1 MAKFGHKV
9 EVKTDLSSYMIGVM
23 APSGFG
29 KTTLMYATCE
39 REFGPDGYIILDMSM
54 ENGTAALQGATAE
67 TVPNWS
73 KMKEVVDDIVK
84 NKETDY
90 KNLKVVIL
98 DTLDSAFES
107 AEDYCVKMWNK
118 ANMGKPNFTMASSI
132 NSVEGGYGKGLDKV
146 IETVKKEITRLNRV
160 GVGVW
165 WTAHVKEKDQSDLFT
180 GATYT
185 TLTAN
190 MTTKYFNS
198 IKNSS
203 HIVAFGYFDRSIEK
217 QEVGDTNPITKKKK
231 ERKAVIGESRKLK
244 FRDDAL
250 IADAKSRFSH
260 IVEEIDLDTGEFIK
274 AIKDAIEAEKANG
287 PKTEMFTTAKAETPK
302 PVSED
307 EDPDITSD
315 TTLDPANIDDLDP
328 DTSDVDLDMDGRDT
342 APTIEDLRAEIQGKL
357 RTASAEV
364 KKKAKEILITE
375 AANPEKVKLADATVE
390 TLNKIL
396 AILD

>member
-9 EVKTDLSSYMIGVM
+9 EVKADLSSYMIGVM

-67 TVPNWS
+67 TVPNWQ

-118 ANMGKPNFTMASSI
+118 INMGKPNFTMASSI

-146 IETVKKEITRLNRV
+146 IETVKKEIIRLNRV

-217 QEVGDTNPITKKKK
+217 QEVGDANPITKKKK

-287 PKTEMFTTAKAETPK
+287 PKTEMTTITKAETPK

-307 EDPDITSD
+307 EDIA
-315 TTLDPANIDDLDP
+315 TTTDAADIDDLDP
-328 DTSDVDLDMDGRDT
+328 DTSNVDIDVDGKDT
-342 APTIEDLRAEIQGKL
+342 APTIEDVRAEIQGKL

-375 AANPEKVKLADATVE
+375 AKDAEHIKLADATVE

>member
-67 TVPNWS
+67 TVSNWQ

-118 ANMGKPNFTMASSI
+118 TNMGKPNFTMASSI

-217 QEVGDTNPITKKKK
+217 QEIGDANPITKKKK

-274 AIKDAIEAEKANG
+274 AIKDAIEAERANG
-287 PKTEMFTTAKAETPK
+287 PKTEMLAPTKAETPK
-302 PVSED
+302 PVD
-307 EDPDITSD
+307 EDVSD
-315 TTLDPANIDDLDP
+315 AEDDDVTAPVVDTDVDDADPAM
-328 DTSDVDLDMDGRDT
+328 TV
-342 APTIEDLRAEIQGKL
+342 EDLRAEVQGKL
-357 RTASAEV
+357 RTASAET
-364 KKKAKEILITE
+364 KKKARAILITE
-375 AANPEKVKLADATVE
+375 APDAEHIKLADATDE
-390 TLNKIL
+390 TLRKIL
-396 AILD
+396 MLLDGEIE

>member
-1 MAKFGHKV
+1 M
-9 EVKTDLSSYMIGVM
+9 
-23 APSGFG
+23 
-29 KTTLMYATCE
+29 
-39 REFGPDGYIILDMSM
+39 
-54 ENGTAALQGATAE
+54 
-67 TVPNWS
+67 
-73 KMKEVVDDIVK
+73 
-84 NKETDY
+84 
-90 KNLKVVIL
+90 
-98 DTLDSAFES
+98 
-107 AEDYCVKMWNK
+107 
-118 ANMGKPNFTMASSI
+118 
-132 NSVEGGYGKGLDKV
+132 
-146 IETVKKEITRLNRV
+146 
-160 GVGVW
+160 W

-203 HIVAFGYFDRSIEK
+203 HIVAFGYFDRNIEK
-217 QEVGDTNPITKKKK
+217 QEIGDANPITKKKK

-287 PKTEMFTTAKAETPK
+287 PKTEMSTITKVETPK
-302 PVSED
+302 PASED
-307 EDPDITSD
+307 EDLDATANAPD
-315 TTLDPANIDDLDP
+315 ADDLDP
-328 DTSDVDLDMDGRDT
+328 DTSGASLDMDDEDT
-342 APTIEDLRAEIQGKL
+342 APTVEDLRAEVQGKL

-375 AANPEKVKLADATVE
+375 ATDPEKIKLADATVE

-396 AILD
+396 AILC

>member
-54 ENGTAALQGATAE
+54 ENGTAALQGVTAE
-67 TVPNWS
+67 VVPNWQ

-84 NKETDY
+84 NREAGTDY
-90 KNLKVVIL
+90 KDLKVVIL

-107 AEDYCVKMWNK
+107 AENYCVKMWNK
-118 ANMGKPNFTMASSI
+118 TNMGKPNFTAASSI
-132 NSVEGGYGKGLDKV
+132 NAVEGGYGKGLDKV
-146 IETVKKEITRLNRV
+146 IETVKKEIARLNRV

-185 TLTAN
+185 SLTAN

-217 QEVGDTNPITKKKK
+217 QEVGDANPITKKKK

-274 AIKDAIEAEKANG
+274 AIKDAIAAERANG
-287 PKTEMFTTAKAETPK
+287 PKTEMISPAKTETPK
-302 PVSED
+302 PIVED
-307 EDPDITSD
+307 EDLD
-315 TTLDPANIDDLDP
+315 TTADTSNIDDLDP
-328 DTSDVDLDMDGRDT
+328 DTSNTDFDLDDADPAMT
-342 APTIEDLRAEIQGKL
+342 VEDLRAEIQGKL

-375 AANPEKVKLADATVE
+375 AADPEKIKLADATIE

>member
-67 TVPNWS
+67 TVPNWQ
-73 KMKEVVDDIVK
+73 KMKEIVDDIVK

-118 ANMGKPNFTMASSI
+118 TNMGKPNFTMASSI

-217 QEVGDTNPITKKKK
+217 QEVGDANPITKKKK

-274 AIKDAIEAEKANG
+274 AIKDAIEAERANG
-287 PKTEMFTTAKAETPK
+287 PKTEMLAPTKAETPK
-302 PVSED
+302 PVD
-307 EDPDITSD
+307 EDVSD
-315 TTLDPANIDDLDP
+315 AEDDDVTAPVVDTDVDDADPAM
-328 DTSDVDLDMDGRDT
+328 TV
-342 APTIEDLRAEIQGKL
+342 EDLRAEVQGKL
-357 RTASAEV
+357 RTASAET
-364 KKKAKEILITE
+364 KKKARAILITE
-375 AANPEKVKLADATVE
+375 APDAEHIKLADATDE
-390 TLNKIL
+390 TLRKIL
-396 AILD
+396 MLLDGEIE

>member
-67 TVPNWS
+67 TIPNWQ

-118 ANMGKPNFTMASSI
+118 TNMGKPNFTMASSI

-217 QEVGDTNPITKKKK
+217 QEVGDANPITKKKK

-287 PKTEMFTTAKAETPK
+287 PKTEMPTITKAKTPEPVPGNEEDGINTT
-302 PVSED
+302 
-307 EDPDITSD
+307 DID
-315 TTLDPANIDDLDP
+315 NLDDLDP
-328 DTSDVDLDMDGRDT
+328 DTSDVDLDMDGRDV
-342 APTIEDLRAEIQGKL
+342 APTIEELRAEIQKRL
-357 RTASAEV
+357 RTASAEM

-375 AANPEKVKLADATVE
+375 AADPEKIKLADATVE

>member
-67 TVPNWS
+67 TVPNWQ
-73 KMKEVVDDIVK
+73 KMKEIVDDIVK

-118 ANMGKPNFTMASSI
+118 TNMSKPNFTMASSI

-146 IETVKKEITRLNRV
+146 IETVKKEIARLNRV

-185 TLTAN
+185 SLTAN

-217 QEVGDTNPITKKKK
+217 QEVGDANPITKKKK

-274 AIKDAIEAEKANG
+274 AIKDAIEAERTNG
-287 PKTEMFTTAKAETPK
+287 PKTEMPTPTSAETPK
-302 PVSED
+302 PIAED
-307 EDPDITSD
+307 EDLDSNPDTSD
-315 TTLDPANIDDLDP
+315 IDDLDP
-328 DTSDVDLDMDGRDT
+328 DTSSVDLDMDGTDT
-342 APTIEDLRAEIQGKL
+342 APTIEELRVEIQGKL
-357 RTASAEV
+357 RTASAEM
-364 KKKAKEILITE
+364 KKKAREILITE
-375 AANPEKVKLADATVE
+375 AADPEKIKLADATVE